1 MTALVSVVMN
11 THNAEEFIDAAIR
24 SVIKQTYINWELIV
38 WDNLSVDKTISVVKS
53 FKDQRIKLY
62 VSPVFESLGQAR
74 NRALALCNGEFIA
87 FLDSDDLWRPEKL
100 ELQVP
105 VFDDQAVGIC
115 ISNTE
120 FFDEHSST
128 VLYRK
133 KKPKVGYVFSRLL
146 KENFLSLETVIL
158 RKACLEKMEQ
168 PFNIKFNM
176 IEEYDL
182 FLRICCEWRLAYVD
196 KVLAAWRIHQNS
208 VTQQRPDLL
217 TKEMRQMLENLI
229 LETPDF
235 HEKYE
240 KELLFQYN
248 KCLIIDVKNN
258 LEIENRR
265 ELFGRIVNSTA
276 SLPLKIL
283 LTLILIYPR
292 LLDKLVKLRRY
303 MIDVF

>member
-1 MTALVSVVMN
+1 MTALVSIVMN
-11 THNAEEFIDAAIR
+11 AHNAEEFIDAAIR
-24 SVIKQTYINWELIV
+24 SVIKQTYENWELVV
-38 WDNLSVDKTISVVKS
+38 WDNLSVDKTISIVKS
-53 FKDQRIKLY
+53 FKDQRIKLHR
-62 VSPVFESLGQAR
+62 SLVFESLGQAR

-100 ELQVP
+100 ELQVS
-105 VFDDQAVGIC
+105 VFDDQEVGIC

-128 VLYRK
+128 VLYKK
-133 KKPKVGYVFSRLL
+133 KKPRVGYVFSPLL
-146 KENFLSLETVIL
+146 KENFMSLETVIL
-158 RKACLEKMEQ
+158 RKTCLEKMEQ

-182 FLRICCEWRLAYVD
+182 FLRICWEWRLAYVD

-217 TKEMRQMLENLI
+217 TKEIRQMIRNLI
-229 LETPDF
+229 LEIPDF
-235 HEKYE
+235 FKKYE
-240 KELLFQYN
+240 KEILFQYN

-265 ELFGRIVNSTA
+265 ELFRRIVKSTA
-276 SLPLKIL
+276 SLTLKFL

-292 LLDKLVKLRRY
+292 FLDKLVKLKRY
-303 MIDVF
+303 FSGVF